1 MNCDSCGELLTN
13 WDYRYRGKHYCRKCY
28 DIDFS
33 LQTCSVCGRRRKISI
48 DLTIPI
54 CKTCQVKNKPC
65 IRCGKTKYANGKITA
80 DGPVC
85 NSCSKYFREPKQCI
99 SCGTFSLSVS
109 NRNFSDGSMYLICS
123 SCYNK
128 TLPICYRCGKQRKAY
143 AYDENAHPIC
153 EICATEGEREC
164 IQCGKPFPAGKGKI
178 CRDCTYEN
186 MLQRKIRFG
195 SRALSFYMS
204 DLYVQ
209 FADWLKQRRGVLF
222 AAIHLN
228 RYFPYISKLDE
239 LAERLG
245 QIPVYSEVVAELTV
259 ATTRTN
265 LLATLFLD
273 QKKIILI
280 DRKVQEE
287 YSNIDMITRYCERF
301 EEGTWAQKVIDGYLF
316 KLESKSAKTSI
327 RSVRLAIGTAANL
340 LSYSECLEEYKVN
353 TNVLHGYLWKY
364 PGQRSSITGFVN
376 HLNRQYHL
384 NLEMP
389 VWKRPEL
396 LSPQKGRMQ
405 LKKLLIDLLRSPMQ
419 SCEYL
424 NRLIKIAIAYLHGVE
439 IPKNVCL
446 KLEDMKQM
454 DHANDFIRLAGR
466 EFYLPV
472 ELSKYTRR
480 DVLIRV

>member
-33 LQTCSVCGRRRKISI
+33 LQICTVCGRQRKISI
-48 DLTIPI
+48 DLKVPI
-54 CKTCQVKNKPC
+54 CKTCQVKDKPC
-65 IRCGKTKYANGKITA
+65 IRCGKIEYTNGKITP

-85 NSCSKYFREPKQCI
+85 NSCSKYFREPKQCM
-99 SCGTFSLSVS
+99 SCGTFSISVS
-109 NRNFSDGSMYLICS
+109 NRNLSNGITKQVCR

-128 TLPICYRCGKQRKAY
+128 TLSICYRCGKQRKTY
-143 AYDENAHPIC
+143 TYDENAHPIC

-164 IQCGKPFPAGKGKI
+164 SQCGKPFPAGKGKI
-178 CRDCTYEN
+178 CGDCIYEN
-186 MLQRKIRFG
+186 TLQQKIRFG

-222 AAIHLN
+222 AAVHLN
-228 RYFPYISKLDE
+228 RYLPYISKLDE

-245 QIPVYSEVVAELTV
+245 RIPVYSEVVAELTV
-259 ATTRTN
+259 AITRAN
-265 LLATLFLD
+265 LLVTLFMN
-273 QKKIILI
+273 QEKIILI

-287 YSNIDMITRYCERF
+287 YANIDMIARYCKRF
-301 EEGTWAQKVIDGYLF
+301 EEGTWTQKAIDGYLK

-327 RSVRLAIGTAANL
+327 RSIRLAVGSAANFV
-340 LSYSECLEEYKVN
+340 SYAECLGELRIN
-353 TNVLHGYLWKY
+353 TSVLYGYLWKY

-376 HLNRQYHL
+376 YINWQYHL

-389 VWKRPEL
+389 EWKHPEL

-405 LKKLLIDLLRSPMQ
+405 LKQLLIDLLRSPMQ
-419 SCEYL
+419 SEEYQ
-424 NRLIKIAIAYLHGVE
+424 NKLIRTAIAYLHGVD
-439 IPKNVCL
+439 IPENVYLGIEDIKLAKNGGCL
-446 KLEDMKQM
+446 
-454 DHANDFIRLAGR
+454 IRLAGQG
-466 EFYLPV
+466 FYLSQ
-472 ELSKYTRR
+472 EFL
-480 DVLIRV
+480 